1 MAAEAI
7 GTQCCVVGG
16 GPAGMMLGFLLARAG
31 VKVEVLE
38 KHADFLRDF
47 RGDTIHPSTLEFMYE
62 LGLLDEFLKL
72 PHEKALHL
80 YGQVGDETFTVA
92 DFTHLPTHAKF
103 LAVMPQWD
111 FLNFLARQGARY
123 PNFSL
128 RQRTEAT
135 DLIAEGGR
143 IVGVKATA
151 PNGPLEIRAD
161 LVVGTDGRHSLV
173 REKTG
178 LQVEDLGAP
187 MDVLWFRISRRASDP
202 AETMGRFAKGGM
214 FVLINRGEHWQCGL
228 VIAKGSIERIH
239 AAGLPAFRADV
250 AERCPFTADRIH
262 EIRTWDDVKL
272 LTVAVNRLPLWHKP
286 GVLCI
291 GDAAHTMSPVG
302 GVGVN
307 LAVQDAVAAA
317 NILAAPLREGRVTE
331 ADLARVQKRRTFA
344 TRIIQRFQIAVQN
357 RVVVSVLGSTGPL
370 KAPFALRLL
379 GNCPL
384 LQRLPARMLGL
395 GVRRERV
402 APEIAN
408 ARPPAA

>member
-7 GTQCCVVGG
+7 KTQCCVVGG

-38 KHADFLRDF
+38 KHSDFLRDF

-72 PHEKALHL
+72 PHEKAQHL

-143 IVGVKATA
+143 VVGVKASA
-151 PNGPLEIRAD
+151 PDGALEIRAD

-187 MDVLWFRISRRASDP
+187 MDILWFRISRRASDP
-202 AETMGRFAKGGM
+202 TETMGRFAKGGM

-250 AERCPFTADRIH
+250 TERCPFTADRIG
-262 EIRTWDDVKL
+262 EIRDWDDVKL

-331 ADLARVQKRRTFA
+331 ADLAHVQKRRTFA

-379 GNCPL
+379 GSCPL

-408 ARPPAA
+408 ARPPAG

>member
-1 MAAEAI
+1 
-7 GTQCCVVGG
+7 
-16 GPAGMMLGFLLARAG
+16 
-31 VKVEVLE
+31 
-38 KHADFLRDF
+38 
-47 RGDTIHPSTLEFMYE
+47 
-62 LGLLDEFLKL
+62 
-72 PHEKALHL
+72 
-80 YGQVGDETFTVA
+80 
-92 DFTHLPTHAKF
+92 
-103 LAVMPQWD
+103 
-111 FLNFLARQGARY
+111 
-123 PNFSL
+123 
-128 RQRTEAT
+128 
-135 DLIAEGGR
+135 EGGR
-143 IVGVKATA
+143 IVGVRAKT
-151 PNGPLEIRAD
+151 PSGPFEIRAD
-161 LVVGTDGRHSLV
+161 LVVGADGRHSLV
-173 REKTG
+173 RAKTG

-187 MDVLWFRISRRASDP
+187 MDILWFRISRRASDP

-250 AERCPFTADRIH
+250 TERCPFTADRIG
-262 EIRTWDDVKL
+262 EIRDWDDVKL

-331 ADLARVQKRRTFA
+331 SDLARVQKRRTFA

-370 KAPFALRLL
+370 KAPLALRLL
-379 GNCPL
+379 GSCPF

-402 APEIAN
+402 ASEIAN
-408 ARPPAA
+408 ARPPAG

>member
-1 MAAEAI
+1 MAAETI
-7 GTQCCVVGG
+7 STRCCVVGG

-80 YGQVGDETFTVA
+80 YAQVGNETFTVA

-143 IVGVKATA
+143 IVGVRAKT
-151 PNGPLEIRAD
+151 PSGPLEIRAD

-173 REKTG
+173 RAKSG

-187 MDVLWFRISRRASDP
+187 MDILWFRISRRASDP

-239 AAGLPAFRADV
+239 AAGLPSFRADV
-250 AERCPFTADRIH
+250 TERCPFTADRIG
-262 EIRTWDDVKL
+262 EIRDWDDVKL

-379 GNCPL
+379 GSCPF
-384 LQRLPARMLGL
+384 LQRLPARMLGM

-408 ARPPAA
+408 ARPQAG

>member
-1 MAAEAI
+1 MATEAI
-7 GTQCCVVGG
+7 ETQCCVVGG

-47 RGDTIHPSTLEFMYE
+47 RGDTIHPSTLEFMHE

-128 RQRTEAT
+128 RQRAEAA
-135 DLIAEGGR
+135 DLIAEEGR
-143 IVGVKATA
+143 IVGVKATTPHGA
-151 PNGPLEIRAD
+151 IEIRAD
-161 LVVGTDGRHSLV
+161 LVIGTDGRHSLV
-173 REKTG
+173 REKAG

-187 MDVLWFRISRRASDP
+187 MDVLWFRISRRKDDP
-202 AETMGRFAKGGM
+202 AETMGRFNKGGM

-239 AAGLPAFRADV
+239 AAGLPAFRTDV
-250 AERCPFTADRIH
+250 SMRCPFAADRVG
-262 EIRTWDDVKL
+262 EIRDWDDVKL

-317 NILAAPLREGRVTE
+317 NILAAPLRQGRVTE
-331 ADLARVQKRRTFA
+331 ADLARVQQRRTFA
-344 TRIIQRFQIAVQN
+344 TRIIQRFQIVVQN
-357 RVVVSVLGSTGPL
+357 RVVRSVLDSTEPL
-370 KAPFALRLL
+370 KPPFALRLL
-379 GNCPL
+379 GSCPL

-408 ARPPAA
+408 ARPPLG

>member
-250 AERCPFTADRIH
+250 AERCPFTADRID

>member
-1 MAAEAI
+1 MVAKTI
-7 GTQCCVVGG
+7 TTQCCVVGG
-16 GPAGMMLGFLLARAG
+16 GPAGMMLSFLLARGG
-31 VKVEVLE
+31 VKVELLE

-47 RGDTIHPSTLEFMYE
+47 RGDTIHPSTLRFMHQ

-72 PHEKALHL
+72 PHEKAKHL
-80 YGQVGDETFTVA
+80 YGQVGNETFTVA
-92 DFTHLPTHAKF
+92 DFTHLSPPANF

-111 FLNFLARQGARY
+111 FLNFLASQGSRY

-128 RQRTEAT
+128 HMRGEAT
-135 DLIAEGGR
+135 DLIHEGGR
-143 IVGVKATA
+143 VVGVKATT
-151 PNGPLEIRAD
+151 PEGPLEIRAD

-178 LQVEDLGAP
+178 LQVEDIGAP
-187 MDVLWFRISRRASDP
+187 MDILWFRISRRADDP
-202 AETMGRFAKGGM
+202 TETMGRFDKGGI

-228 VIAKGSIERIH
+228 VIAKGSIERVR
-239 AAGLPAFRADV
+239 AAGLPAFRKDV
-250 AERCPFTADRIH
+250 AERCPFAADRIG
-262 EIRTWDDVKL
+262 EIRDWDDVKL
-272 LTVAVNRLPLWHKP
+272 LTVGVNRLPLWHKP

-344 TRIIQRFQIAVQN
+344 TRVIQRFQIVVQK
-357 RVVVSVLGSTGPL
+357 RVISTVLGSTGPL
-370 KAPFALRLL
+370 KAPIALKIL
-379 GNCPL
+379 GGCPR
-384 LQRLPARMLGL
+384 LQRIPARMLGL
-395 GVRRERV
+395 GVRCERV

-408 ARPPAA
+408 ARPPA

>member
-1 MAAEAI
+1 MAAETI
-7 GTQCCVVGG
+7 KTQCCVVGG

-31 VKVEVLE
+31 VKVELLE

-47 RGDTIHPSTLEFMYE
+47 RGDTIHPSTLEFMHE

-103 LAVMPQWD
+103 VAVMPQWD

-128 RQRTEAT
+128 RQRAEAT
-135 DLIAEGGR
+135 DLIAEEGR
-143 IVGVKATA
+143 IVGVKATT
-151 PNGPLEIRAD
+151 PHGPIEIRAD
-161 LVVGTDGRHSLV
+161 LVIGTDGRHSLV
-173 REKTG
+173 REKAG

-187 MDVLWFRISRRASDP
+187 MDVLWFRISRRKDDP
-202 AETMGRFAKGGM
+202 AETMGRFNKGGM

-250 AERCPFTADRIH
+250 AERCPFAADRID
-262 EIRTWDDVKL
+262 EIRDWDDVKL

-317 NILAAPLREGRVTE
+317 NILAAPLRQGRTTE
-331 ADLARVQKRRTFA
+331 ADLARVQRRRTFA
-344 TRIIQRFQIAVQN
+344 TRIIQRFQIVVQN
-357 RVVVSVLGSTGPL
+357 RVVRSVLDSTGPL
-370 KAPFALRLL
+370 KPPFALRLL
-379 GNCPL
+379 GSCPL
-384 LQRLPARMLGL
+384 LQRLPARLLGL

-408 ARPPAA
+408 ARPPAS